1 MTQQCGARST
11 DVISTAWVSARSG
24 TSAAAQHCAQ
34 RTALAASGRRVWLPT
49 GTPTPLLDRLTG
61 EASSARSP
69 VRRRAVL
76 VNSSIPGKVPQPRV
90 SRAAA
95 TKPTHPPPA
104 LSGPAI
110 LPKGPYEGEDL
121 ARSVAPL
128 PGLARGRARGCET
141 ARSLG
146 RSRGPAT
153 PGSPRLCGDGVA
165 PGIPCSVRVLS

>member
-90 SRAAA
+90 SR
-95 TKPTHPPPA
+95 PPA
-104 LSGPAI
+104 TNPLTHLQRCLGPPSCRKAPTRARTSRGAWHHCPDLREGGREDAR
-110 LPKGPYEGEDL
+110 LP
-121 ARSVAPL
+121 ARSVAHAGEQP
-128 PGLARGRARGCET
+128 PEARDCVEMG
-141 ARSLG
+141 
-146 RSRGPAT
+146 
-153 PGSPRLCGDGVA
+153 
-165 PGIPCSVRVLS
+165 